1 MNPLKFFRLVSDYA
15 KAKSIMNEKGTPMQK
30 AMQLTALI
38 VQVISTLGLATFAQN
53 WTGSHLD
60 AIIVINLLLTV
71 GHAVLPSVIP
81 APISKTPKQLGLFL
95 LLLFVPLSARAQ
107 TAAPKPAVLSN
118 IYAAGVSF
126 NQSATPQ
133 IAGTGLYAR
142 IVDASTSTYAF
153 TAIDALPASIKPFTV
168 STNIGAG
175 IAQKVL
181 TIGKAQVFIP
191 TAAGISFNGS
201 NTGWQWNGGALVSI
215 PIKGQFRIMP
225 VARFLKSS
233 VSGGS
238 TYQPIIGVLFGW
250 GS

>member
-1 MNPLKFFRLVSDYA
+1 MNPLKFLRLISDYA
-15 KAKSIMNEKGTPMQK
+15 KAKSIMNEKGTPMKK
-30 AMQLTALI
+30 AMQLTALVI
-38 VQVISTLGLATFAQN
+38 QVISTLGLATFAQN

-71 GHAVLPSVIP
+71 GHALLPSVIP

-107 TAAPKPAVLSN
+107 KPVVLSN

-191 TAAGISFNGS
+191 TSAGISFNGS
-201 NTGWQWNGGALVSI
+201 NTGWQWNGGALISI
-215 PIKGQFRIMP
+215 PLKGQFRIMP

-233 VSGGS
+233 VSAGS
-238 TYQPIIGVLFGW
+238 SYQPIIGVLFGW

>member
-1 MNPLKFFRLVSDYA
+1 
-15 KAKSIMNEKGTPMQK
+15 MQK
-30 AMQLTALI
+30 AIQLVALI
-38 VQVISTLGLATFAQN
+38 TQVISTLGLATFAQQ

-71 GHAVLPSVIP
+71 GHALLPSVIP
-81 APISKTPKQLGLFL
+81 APISQTPKQLGLFL
-95 LLLFVPLSARAQ
+95 LLIFVPISARAQ
-107 TAAPKPAVLSN
+107 KPVVMSN

-142 IVDASTSTYAF
+142 IVDASTRTYAF
-153 TAIDALPASIKPFTV
+153 TAIDALPANIKPFTV

-201 NTGWQWNGGALVSI
+201 NTGWEWNGGALVSV
-215 PIKGQFRIMP
+215 PIKGSFRLMP

-238 TYQPIIGVLFGW
+238 SYQPIIGVLFGW
-250 GS
+250 GN

>member
-1 MNPLKFFRLVSDYA
+1 MK
-15 KAKSIMNEKGTPMQK
+15 K
-30 AMQLTALI
+30 AMQLTALVI
-38 VQVISTLGLATFAQN
+38 QVISTLGLATFAQN

-60 AIIVINLLLTV
+60 VIIVINLLLTV
-71 GHAVLPSVIP
+71 GHALLPSVIP
-81 APISKTPKQLGLFL
+81 APNPKQLGLFL
-95 LLLFVPLSARAQ
+95 LLLTVPISGRAQ
-107 TAAPKPAVLSN
+107 TATVPPLPAKPFSN
-118 IYAAGVSF
+118 IYAAGVSW
-126 NQSATPQ
+126 NQNATPQ

-142 IVDASTSTYAF
+142 IVDASTGTYAF
-153 TAIDALPASIKPFTV
+153 TALDALPASVKPFTV

-175 IAQKVL
+175 IAQKVFS
-181 TIGKAQVFIP
+181 IGKAQVFIP

-215 PIKGQFRIMP
+215 PVKGSFRVMP

-238 TYQPIIGVLFGW
+238 SYQPIIGVLFGW